1 MVYAIVY
8 VEHADV
14 VEEFE
19 AYSEAKAALEKSISD
34 HPDVA
39 HRVGI
44 LPFGDDGA
52 PGEFEPAVGVLRR
65 TRRNWPSCT
74 RSSAQSSG
82 N

>member
-14 VEEFE
+14 VEDFE
-19 AYSEAKAALEKSISD
+19 RYSEAKAALDDFIGD

-44 LPFGDDGA
+44 LAFDDDGR
-52 PGEFEPAVGVLRR
+52 PGEFEPAVGAGAVANPLLAV
-65 TRRNWPSCT
+65 CE
-74 RSSAQSSG
+74 A
-82 N
+82 

>member
-14 VEEFE
+14 MEDFQSY
-19 AYSEAKAALEKSISD
+19 AEAKAALEDFISD

-44 LPFGDDGA
+44 LPFDDDGT
-52 PGEFEPAVGVLRR
+52 PGEFEPAVGAGAAANR
-65 TRRNWPSCT
+65 
-74 RSSAQSSG
+74 
-82 N
+82 

>member
-14 VEEFE
+14 VEDFE
-19 AYSEAKAALEKSISD
+19 SYAEAKAALEDFLSD

-44 LPFGDDGA
+44 LPFDDDGT
-52 PGEFEPAVGVLRR
+52 PGEFEPAVGAAANR
-65 TRRNWPSCT
+65 
-74 RSSAQSSG
+74 
-82 N
+82 